1 MAPKKDK
8 LNEIDKDLKDLY
20 SRAKKEKLNVT
31 CPHCNKEHAVD
42 MGGDFQQLKVAME
55 LRLKY
60 EAIKL
65 KKDPEEDTPSFFSQG
80 GTPDA

>member
-1 MAPKKDK
+1 MAKKDK
-8 LNEIDKDLKDLY
+8 QNNIDKDLQDLY
-20 SRAKKEKLNVT
+20 ARAKKEKLTVV
-31 CPHCNKEHAVD
+31 CPHCNKEHTVD

-65 KKDPEEDTPSFFSQG
+65 KKDTDEETPSFFSQG
-80 GTPDA
+80 EPNA